1 MFSRTTNLQSVYEE
15 QTMMDHNDNHI
26 DNDADVVEKMTSYN
40 NKNDRSSVGRRI
52 SVKCAD
58 AVLDWF
64 VFPFLLFI
72 QFGTTMYCQ
81 QQQDILIVQWEFAM
95 CTISTFCIAAVGY
108 RKIFRIHPIH
118 SITLLLLPEIFT
130 NIVLATVMF
139 TNIVNALY
147 ILIVLTFIIFIVATI
162 GYIQVQQYKRL
173 LLVPSSSPSH
183 ASDYKCLH
191 QEEHEEEENIDS
203 DDEWVC

>member
-1 MFSRTTNLQSVYEE
+1 MYSRTTNLQSVYEE
-15 QTMMDHNDNHI
+15 QTIMDHNDNHI
-26 DNDADVVEKMTSYN
+26 DNDADDVEKMTSYN
-40 NKNDRSSVGRRI
+40 KNDRSVGRRI

-81 QQQDILIVQWEFAM
+81 QQQDILTVQWEFAM

-173 LLVPSSSPSH
+173 LLVPSSPSH

-191 QEEHEEEENIDS
+191 QEEHEEEEEDIDS

>member
-1 MFSRTTNLQSVYEE
+1 MYSRTTSLQSIYEE
-15 QTMMDHNDNHI
+15 QTMDHNDNHI
-26 DNDADVVEKMTSYN
+26 DNDLDVEKITY
-40 NKNDRSSVGRRI
+40 NKNDRSVGRRI
-52 SVKCAD
+52 TVKCAD

-81 QQQDILIVQWEFAM
+81 QQQDILTVQWEFAM

-108 RKIFRIHPIH
+108 RTIFRIHPIQ

-139 TNIVNALY
+139 TNILNALY

-173 LLVPSSSPSH
+173 LLVPSPPPH
-183 ASDYKCLH
+183 ASDYKYLH
-191 QEEHEEEENIDS
+191 QEEHEEEDTDS

>member
-1 MFSRTTNLQSVYEE
+1 MYSRTTNLQSVYEE
-15 QTMMDHNDNHI
+15 QTMDHNNDNHI
-26 DNDADVVEKMTSYN
+26 DNDADVEKMTSYN
-40 NKNDRSSVGRRI
+40 NKNDRSVGRRI

-81 QQQDILIVQWEFAM
+81 QQQDILTVQWEFAM

-173 LLVPSSSPSH
+173 LLVPSSPSH

-191 QEEHEEEENIDS
+191 QEEHEEEEDIDS

>member
-1 MFSRTTNLQSVYEE
+1 MYSRTTNLQSVYEE
-15 QTMMDHNDNHI
+15 QTMDQHNDNHI

-40 NKNDRSSVGRRI
+40 NKNDRSVGRRI

-81 QQQDILIVQWEFAM
+81 QQQDIMTVQWEFAM
-95 CTISTFCIAAVGY
+95 CTISIFCIAAVGY

-139 TNIVNALY
+139 TNIVTALY

-173 LLVPSSSPSH
+173 LLVPSSSPAH

-191 QEEHEEEENIDS
+191 QEEHEEEEDIDT